1 MKSLS
6 GLMLQAAVAEIP
18 NWRLRLHDGKLVR
31 DFEFA
36 DFVSAMVFVNKV
48 GALAEAHNHHP
59 DIDIRYNKVQ
69 LGLISHDAKGI
80 TQRDLRLARLL
91 DMEFPA

>member
-1 MKSLS
+1 MKSLK
-6 GLMLQAAVAEIP
+6 GQELQAAVAEIP
-18 NWRLRLHDGKLVR
+18 NWRLSMSGKLVR
-31 DFEFA
+31 DFEFP
-36 DFVSAMVFVNKV
+36 DFVAAMVFVNKV

-80 TQRDLRLARLL
+80 TPRDLRLARLL
-91 DMEFPA
+91 NTEFPA